1 MTIWQYVKERKYMLF
16 LLLFCS
22 ILHVI
27 VLFLYVENTEPV
39 LYVAVIYM
47 FFVLLAGS
55 LDYLYQN
62 KKHQKLISYDMNSDK
77 SLKEILPES
86 GVIESDYQNIIHE
99 LSKQQKEKANF
110 SLKREK
116 ELSNFYTMWVHQIK
130 TPIAALGLLMQTN
143 PENTFAMKG
152 ELFKIERYVDIILNY
167 LRLEDMNQDLLF
179 KQYSL
184 EKLVKQAVKKY
195 SPLFIQSKLAL
206 KFDNLSVDVLTDEK
220 WLVFVMEQ
228 LLSNAIKYTNRG
240 EIHVYANVV
249 GEGEVKKTKLSIEDT
264 GIGIRQEDLPR
275 IFDRAFTGYNGR
287 NDKKASGLGLYLC
300 KTILSKLGH
309 EITITSTYQKGTC
322 VIITFFEDRNLI

>member
-1 MTIWQYVKERKYMLF
+1 M
-16 LLLFCS
+16 
-22 ILHVI
+22 
-27 VLFLYVENTEPV
+27 
-39 LYVAVIYM
+39 
-47 FFVLLAGS
+47 
-55 LDYLYQN
+55 
-62 KKHQKLISYDMNSDK
+62 
-77 SLKEILPES
+77 
-86 GVIESDYQNIIHE
+86 IESDYQNIIHE
-99 LSKQQKEKANF
+99 LSKQQKEKANL

-249 GEGEVKKTKLSIEDT
+249 WEGEVKKTKLSIEDT
-264 GIGIRQEDLPR
+264 GIGIKEEDLGQLFQKFSR
-275 IFDRAFTGYNGR
+275 LELGKNRSIEGT
-287 NDKKASGLGLYLC
+287 GLGLAITQSMVEFMGGTIEVKSKYGEGSTFTVYL
-300 KTILSKLGH
+300 KQIDPH
-309 EITITSTYQKGTC
+309 
-322 VIITFFEDRNLI
+322 F

>member
-1 MTIWQYVKERKYMLF
+1 MEKQNNFLIHHIPLIIYGPVITVTILVVATLYELNFEYIGYFIAFILLSWGGAVSIQFLTYRKAQRE
-16 LLLFCS
+16 
-22 ILHVI
+22 V
-27 VLFLYVENTEPV
+27 
-39 LYVAVIYM
+39 
-47 FFVLLAGS
+47 
-55 LDYLYQN
+55 
-62 KKHQKLISYDMNSDK
+62 
-77 SLKEILPES
+77 LKEIAGKVEDDLKWEI
-86 GVIESDYQNIIHE
+86 V
-99 LSKQQKEKANF
+99 KEKEDFFA
-110 SLKREK
+110 
-116 ELSNFYTMWVHQIK
+116 MWAHQIK

-249 GEGEVKKTKLSIEDT
+249 WEGEVKKTKLSIEDT